1 MSPGVY
7 VAASQVLALISA
19 PASMNDWS
27 YAADQLR
34 LAVADVPEPTATKL
48 LTLISLPGTMNDWN
62 SAVQQLRAAVA
73 AADSAPTVSTHAGLT
88 TTTYWD
94 GTFQVAAA
102 DGSVVTPRRMPLIAG
117 LQGSRHERPVT
128 PTWSR

>member
-7 VAASQVLALISA
+7 VAASGVLALISA

-27 YAADQLR
+27 YAVDQLR
-34 LAVADVPEPTATKL
+34 AAAAAAPEPTATKL
-48 LTLISLPGTMNDWN
+48 LTLISLPASMNDWN

-88 TTTYWD
+88 TSTYWD

-102 DGSVVTPRRMPLIAG
+102 DGTIVTPRRMPLIAG
-117 LQGSRHERPVT
+117 PQGSCHERSVT